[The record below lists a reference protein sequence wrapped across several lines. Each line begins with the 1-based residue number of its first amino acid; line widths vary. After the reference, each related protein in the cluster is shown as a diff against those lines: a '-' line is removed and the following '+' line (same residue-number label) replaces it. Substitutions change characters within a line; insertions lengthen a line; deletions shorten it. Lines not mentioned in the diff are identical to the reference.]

1 MGDQGSLRD
10 TAELPRTY
18 REHRTVDLKKDK
30 KFAVAVQGIFVLMAL
45 VAVGA
50 ALLLDCLLYTSPSPR
65 D

>member
-45 VAVGA
+45 VAVG
-50 ALLLDCLLYTSPSPR
+50 LRCC
-65 D
+65 